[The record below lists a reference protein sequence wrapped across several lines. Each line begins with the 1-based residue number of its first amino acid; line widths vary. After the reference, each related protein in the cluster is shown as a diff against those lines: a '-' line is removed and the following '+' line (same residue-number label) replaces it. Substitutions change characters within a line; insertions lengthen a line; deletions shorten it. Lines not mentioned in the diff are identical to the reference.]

1 MATVKDR
8 ATRYRSRAEE
18 LRVLAED
25 WTDSRAQA
33 VILEMAEDYERRAE
47 TLGKL
52 RVICSDRTSL

>member
-1 MATVKDR
+1 MKDK
-8 ATRYRSRAEE
+8 AARYRCRAEE

-33 VILEMAEDYERRAE
+33 VILEMAEEYERRAE

-52 RVICSDRTSL
+52 RVISSDRTSP